1 MLVNPFSRAMQEVDA
16 LRQTI
21 SNDYKKLRNE
31 LPQVRKQLNKK
42 VPGTNY
48 TFDAAMRVYLWDKAG
63 FDIPGLTKTDKAK
76 LINAVKADAD
86 VQLYA
91 DTLGKISKQEDG
103 YIAPGD
109 YWVTESI
116 TTDLNNITRVIG
128 RKEALSEFIENRK
141 QIFGEWKNGRLV
153 GENMNKIEATKG
165 TRFREALEDMI
176 WRMETGETR
185 NRGSSRLTNA
195 FTNWINNSMA
205 AIMFFNVRSAV
216 LQTLSAVN
224 YINWTD
230 NNPIKA
236 SMAFANQKQ
245 FWTDFATLWNSDTL
259 LARRAGLRG
268 NLETAELQLAAEQGG
283 VQGVFAYLMKL
294 GFTPTQIADS
304 FAICIGGASMYRNR
318 VNTYLKQTNP
328 DTGRKYTKKQAQEMA
343 FLNFNEVTQETQQS
357 SRADMISMQQA
368 GPLGRFIL
376 AFQNTPM
383 QYARLTKK
391 AILDLSNGRG
401 DVKTNISKIVYYTAV
416 QNLMFQSLQSAL
428 FRLLLDDEEDEEELQ
443 EWKKKKQIRVVN
455 SMLDT
460 MLRGM
465 GVGGAVVATA
475 KNMILKWVEQE
486 QKGNFD
492 EAAVLLEFLN
502 LSPPV
507 GSKARKI
514 VSAQKSWKYNKDEI
528 LHMKKFDLD
537 NPIWQVIGNVTEG
550 ATNIPLARLI
560 TKMMNVKEALDSDNA
575 TWQRLFLLM
584 GWNTWDLGV
593 KNEDLQIAADEV
605 AIKKQEEKRLQ
616 KEQDQQL
623 KYEKEQQIRF
633 EGKTKEEIAFIKRQ
647 DELILLTKPEQEDML
662 LELGLSPSEIRSL
675 KYEIDRVNKIIELTK
690 KQ

>member
-1 MLVNPFSRAMQEVDA
+1 M
-16 LRQTI
+16 
-21 SNDYKKLRNE
+21 
-31 LPQVRKQLNKK
+31 
-42 VPGTNY
+42 
-48 TFDAAMRVYLWDKAG
+48 
-63 FDIPGLTKTDKAK
+63 
-76 LINAVKADAD
+76 
-86 VQLYA
+86 QLYA
-91 DTLGKISKQEDG
+91 DTLGKISKREEG
-103 YIAPGD
+103 YSAPSE
-109 YWVTESI
+109 YWTSESI
-116 TTDLNNITRVIG
+116 VSDLNNLSRVVG
-128 RKEALSEFIENRK
+128 REEALAEFKENREK
-141 QIFGEWKNGRLV
+141 IFGKWENGRLV
-153 GENMNKIEATKG
+153 GPNMNKIEATKG
-165 TRFREALEDMI
+165 TRFREALEDML
-176 WRMETGETR
+176 WRMETGESR
-185 NRGSSRLTNA
+185 NRGSSRLTNK

-216 LQTLSAVN
+216 LQTLSSVN

-236 SMAFANQKQ
+236 GMAFANQPQ
-245 FWTDFATLWNSDTL
+245 FWKDFSTLWNSDTL

-283 VQGVFAYLMKL
+283 VQGVVAYLMKL

-318 VNTYLKQTNP
+318 VNTYLTQINP
-328 DTGRKYTKKQAQEMA
+328 DTNRKYTKKQAQERA
-343 FLNFNEVTQETQQS
+343 FLNFNEITQETQQS

-383 QYARLTKK
+383 QYMRLTKK

-401 DVKTNISKIVYYTAV
+401 DMKTNISKIVYYTAV
-416 QNLMFQSLQSAL
+416 QNVMFQSLQSAL
-428 FRLLLDDEEDEEELQ
+428 FRLLYDDEEDEEELQ

-475 KNMILKWVEQE
+475 KNMILKRVEQE

-507 GSKARKI
+507 GSKGRKI
-514 VSAQKSWKYNKDEI
+514 VSAQKSWTYNKDEI
-528 LHMKKFDLD
+528 MHMKKFDLD

-550 ATNIPLARLI
+550 VSNIPLARLI
-560 TKMMNVKEALDSDNA
+560 TKAMNVKEALDSDNA

-593 KNEDLQIAADEV
+593 KNEDLQIAREEV
-605 AIKKQEEKRLQ
+605 AIKKQEEKRIK
-616 KEQDQQL
+616 KER
-623 KYEKEQQIRF
+623 EKELERIEKEKKRF

-647 DELILLTKPEQEDML
+647 DELILLTKEEQINML
-662 LELGLSPSEIRSL
+662 MQLGLSSKEIKAL

-690 KQ
+690 NQ